1 MRHPQV
7 QSIKLTAFSSGQSD
21 PGESPTVVKLFVNRV
36 NLGFEDVDDV
46 DPTQVLTLTAADLA
60 EDADPIKLQYVR
72 FQRVKSITLY
82 IEENGGA
89 DVTSIGSLRFMGRG
103 LATTNMNVRWRGGEM
118 FHSESCLCSCVPRIR
133 FCSLRLTF
141 LHLCLHSNPRSP
153 FANSTG
159 IQVTAVRMM
168 RVESKALRAIG
179 RCWPLATA
187 QGAIA
192 SPGERGTCYST
203 ALA

>member
-46 DPTQVLTLTAADLA
+46 DPTQVLNLTAADLA

-133 FCSLRLTF
+133 FCSLRLTLSAPLPAF
-141 LHLCLHSNPRSP
+141 QPPLPPPPSP
-153 FANSTG
+153 IRQEFKSQQSG
-159 IQVTAVRMM
+159 
-168 RVESKALRAIG
+168 
-179 RCWPLATA
+179 
-187 QGAIA
+187 
-192 SPGERGTCYST
+192 
-203 ALA
+203 